1 MRDNLKKVK
10 RLITNFSN
18 VQLLPSPEL
27 AKDIFPATLALF
39 YSLRKLGKNVNLISG
54 DYPEK
59 FDFLIKKEE
68 LQLSK
73 ANFLISIKESS
84 AKLSQIFYEK
94 TDEGLN
100 LYLKTNGG
108 KLKRENIDFKPL
120 DSESFL
126 ITIGIKSFKKVK
138 DILNESRIEHIIN
151 IDKSAD
157 NENYG
162 EINLIEP
169 DFASFSEIVFDILE
183 SLDKNLFDIDISNS
197 LAAGIIQGTSNFQ
210 DVKLNSKTFQ
220 KISFLMEKGVDF
232 RKIISNFYKLKNTNS
247 LRLFRRVLNKLKFSK
262 DKNFGWVIL
271 SNSDF
276 QESRSF
282 PSDLPFTLEVLVSP
296 IFPFQNFFCLWEN
309 KSSPINI
316 RGVFYSLDKKLT
328 QKISEKFEASE
339 KGNGLLFKISDSDIE
354 KIKNEII
361 DFICEGGA

>member
-1 MRDNLKKVK
+1 MIENLKKVK
-10 RLITNFSN
+10 GLITNFSN

-27 AKDIFPATLALF
+27 TKDIFPATLALF
-39 YSLRKLGKNVNLISG
+39 YSLRNLGKNVNLITG

-59 FDFLIKKEE
+59 FDFLIKKEAF
-68 LQLSK
+68 QLSK
-73 ANFLISIKESS
+73 ANFLISIKESN

-94 TDEGLN
+94 TNEGLN

-108 KLKRENIDFKPL
+108 KLKKENIDFKPL

-126 ITIGIKSFKKVK
+126 ITLGIKSFKKVK
-138 DILNESRIEHIIN
+138 DILNEPKIEHIIN
-151 IDKSAD
+151 IDKNAD

-162 EINLIEP
+162 EINLVKP

-183 SLDKNLFDIDISNS
+183 SIDKNLFDRDVSNS

-220 KISFLMEKGVDF
+220 KISFLMEKGADF
-232 RKIISNFYKLKNTNS
+232 QRIITNSYKLKNINS
-247 LRLFRRVLNKLKFSK
+247 LRLFRRALNKLKFSQ

-271 SNSDF
+271 RDSDF
-276 QESRSF
+276 QECRSF
-282 PSDLPFTLEVLVSP
+282 PSDLPFTLKVLASS

-316 RGVFYSLDKKLT
+316 WGVFYSLDKKLT
-328 QKISEKFEASE
+328 KKISEKFEASE
-339 KGNGLLFKISDSDIE
+339 KGNGLLFKIPDSDIE
-354 KIKNEII
+354 KAKNEILEVI
-361 DFICEGGA
+361 KE